1 MDDDITQA
9 LLEVSRRMS
18 TVEQQIKF
26 AARGGDLESLIEA
39 REQLKRLGDAVDMY
53 IDVQTQRW
61 IDRFQASLA
70 A

>member
-1 MDDDITQA
+1 MDDDITLA
-9 LLEVSRRMS
+9 LLEVSKRMS
-18 TVEQQIKF
+18 IVEQQVKF

-53 IDVQTQRW
+53 IDVQSQRW
-61 IDRFQASLA
+61 IDRFQAELA